1 MKRERERERERKNKG
16 REEVLVGKKKGCLQE
31 ASMRCSE
38 SDYNN
43 NNHNGSTQL
52 IFSCIY
58 YVHTIYYVHAVY
70 AVILF
75 CYCSN
80 SAGSLNSCLVLP
92 ASAWLLSASLL
103 FPSSGFF
110 SFLGCFVSTSIVTC
124 MHSSGQ
130 HCPMPPSQSRIV
142 PLLHNCGNINPPAH
156 HSSIRRPSS
165 LGIRHS

>member
-1 MKRERERERERKNKG
+1 M
-16 REEVLVGKKKGCLQE
+16 GKKKGCLQE
-31 ASMRCSE
+31 ASMRWAVNPTTTTITTMTVLVS
-38 SDYNN
+38 Y
-43 NNHNGSTQL
+43 
-52 IFSCIY
+52 IFSGMYYYVHAIY
-58 YVHTIYYVHAVY
+58 YVH

-92 ASAWLLSASLL
+92 ASPWLLSASLL
-103 FPSSGFF
+103 FPCSGFF
-110 SFLGCFVSTSIVTC
+110 SFLGCFVSTSMVTC
-124 MHSSGQ
+124 MHTPGQ
-130 HCPMPPSQSRIV
+130 RRSMPPSQSRIV